1 MRPRYDMLI
10 TGCLFPLGNVL
21 LAFLLGTTL
30 QHPIVGMA
38 LLSIVFAALTLWV
51 IARLRQAK
59 NRDERLRKRARA

>member
-38 LLSIVFAALTLWV
+38 LLSIGFTALTLWV